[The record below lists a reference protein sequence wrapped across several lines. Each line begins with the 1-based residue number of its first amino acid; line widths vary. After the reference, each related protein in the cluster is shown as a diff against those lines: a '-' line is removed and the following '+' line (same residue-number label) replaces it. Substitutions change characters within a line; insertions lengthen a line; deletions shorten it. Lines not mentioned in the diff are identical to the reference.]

1 MADALRSVYATPQP
15 NSACAT
21 VIRGAD
27 DGRSFPVIDISGP
40 RAEVVADLD
49 DALRRWGGFVCV
61 GHSLDNGLM
70 KRMLE
75 AAYAFFALPDDV
87 KSKVDLVQGG
97 GGAAW
102 RGYMPIG
109 GERLHAHRSLAASR
123 TSRRVFTVAKSTT
136 RRILAAS
143 PGCPHGARTCSQ
155 MNSSRSCV
163 ESCKSTPQ
171 R

>member
-109 GERLHAHRSLAASR
+109 GEIGLWQHRGLQGGPLLWRRARPEESSLPRR
-123 TSRRVFTVAKSTT
+123 TSHMGPERAPR
-136 RRILAAS
+136 
-143 PGCPHGARTCSQ
+143 
-155 MNSSRSCV
+155 
-163 ESCKSTPQ
+163 
-171 R
+171 